1 MSELNSSSCPE
12 AAKAILD
19 ELGRW
24 LKKTEIF
31 RSKRADLAGHTYKL
45 LTTSWTTDRTE
56 KSIIDLYVVKQNG
69 AQSVVKLIHHM
80 TEQFDNCLPDM
91 QYSAL
96 SMAQHDKALAA

>member
-1 MSELNSSSCPE
+1 MVEEDRNFS
-12 AAKAILD
+12 
-19 ELGRW
+19 
-24 LKKTEIF
+24 LKTSGLSGTHIQV
-31 RSKRADLAGHTYKL
+31 
-45 LTTSWTTDRTE
+45 TTSWTTDRTE